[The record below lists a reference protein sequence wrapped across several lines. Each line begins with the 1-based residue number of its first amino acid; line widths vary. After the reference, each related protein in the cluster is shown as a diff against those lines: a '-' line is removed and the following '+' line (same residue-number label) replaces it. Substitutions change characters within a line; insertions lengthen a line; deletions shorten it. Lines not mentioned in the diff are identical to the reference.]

1 MKERIVCA
9 YWGDAQSAASLA
21 SMTGSGDAEI
31 ITLTLDL
38 GQGADLEEVR
48 DRALA
53 AGATRAH
60 VLDVRE
66 EFARDYILPALR
78 AGVHRPGQ
86 DASQDGNQDTQADA
100 LARPL
105 VAKKLAEIAAIEQ
118 ATVAADASGAH
129 ANLWGRVGRTY
140 AWTKSPQDAPDMPAE
155 VDIAFERGIPVSISG
170 IPMGLTELI
179 ESLSLIAGHHG
190 VGRLAQPA
198 LCGEA
203 PAVTVLHT
211 AHTALE
217 ARGLATGSVRL
228 KLLKGNCTVISHS

>member
-9 YWGDAQSAASLA
+9 FWGDAQSSASLA
-21 SMTGSGDAEI
+21 SMTGSGDAEV

-53 AGATRAH
+53 GGAVRAH

-78 AGVHRPGQ
+78 AGARWAGQDGGQ
-86 DASQDGNQDTQADA
+86 DARADA

-118 ATVAADASGAH
+118 ATVVPDVSGAH
-129 ANLWGRVGRTY
+129 ANLWGRVGQSY
-140 AWTKSPQDAPDMPAE
+140 AWTKSPQDAPDVPAE
-155 VDIAFERGIPVSISG
+155 VEIAFEQGVPVAVSG

-190 VGRLAQPA
+190 VGRIEQPA

-211 AHTALE
+211 AHVALE
-217 ARGLATGSVRL
+217 AGVLATGSVRL
-228 KLLKGNCTVISHS
+228 KLLKGSCTVIAQP

>member
-9 YWGDAQSAASLA
+9 YWGDAESSASLA
-21 SMTGSGDAEI
+21 SMTALKDAEI

-38 GQGADLEEVR
+38 GQGTDLEDVR

-53 AGATRAH
+53 AGAVRAH

-78 AGVHRPGQ
+78 AGALHEGQ
-86 DASQDGNQDTQADA
+86 APMAAA

-118 ATVAADASGAH
+118 ATVAADASGGR

-140 AWTKSPQDAPDMPAE
+140 TLTKSPQDAPDTPAE
-155 VDIAFERGIPVSISG
+155 VEIAFEQGVPVTVSG
-170 IPMGLTELI
+170 IPMALTELI
-179 ESLSLIAGHHG
+179 ESLSVIAGHHG
-190 VGRLAQPA
+190 VGRLDQGPGIRDQGAG
-198 LCGEA
+198 CSEA
-203 PAVTVLHT
+203 PAAIVLHA
-211 AHTALE
+211 AHQAL
-217 ARGLATGSVRL
+217 RTQGRDSGSLRIRL
-228 KLLKGNCTVISHS
+228 FKGSCTVVPQP

>member
-1 MKERIVCA
+1 MKARIVCA

-21 SMTGSGDAEI
+21 TLTGSGDAEI
-31 ITLTLDL
+31 ITLSLDL

-53 AGATRAH
+53 AGAIRAH

-78 AGVHRPGQ
+78 AGVHHSGE
-86 DASQDGNQDTQADA
+86 DGDQDTQADA

-118 ATVAADASGAH
+118 ATVATDASGAH
-129 ANLWGRVGRTY
+129 ANLWGRVGQTY
-140 AWTKSPQDAPDMPAE
+140 TWTKSPQEAPDAAAE
-155 VDIAFERGIPVSISG
+155 VEIAFERGIPVAISG

-190 VGRLAQPA
+190 VGRLEQPS

-203 PAVTVLHT
+203 PAVTVLQT
-211 AHTALE
+211 AHAALQST
-217 ARGLATGSVRL
+217 GLMTGSVRL
-228 KLLKGNCTVISHS
+228 KLLKGNCTVIAHS

>member
-1 MKERIVCA
+1 MKPRIVCA
-9 YWGDAQSAASLA
+9 YWGDAQSSASLA
-21 SMTGSGDAEI
+21 SMTGGGDAEV

-38 GQGADLEEVR
+38 GQGADLQEVR

-53 AGATRAH
+53 AGAIRAH

-78 AGVHRPGQ
+78 AGVHHAGEGVDQ
-86 DASQDGNQDTQADA
+86 EAQADA

-118 ATVAADASGAH
+118 ATVAADASGGH
-129 ANLWGRVGRTY
+129 ANLWGRVGQTY
-140 AWTKSPQDAPDMPAE
+140 TWTKSPQDAPDVPAE
-155 VDIAFERGIPVSISG
+155 VEIAFERSIPVAISG

-190 VGRLAQPA
+190 VGRLEQST
-198 LCGEA
+198 LCGERSEE
-203 PAVTVLHT
+203 HT
-211 AHTALE
+211 SELQSQ
-217 ARGLATGSVRL
+217 R
-228 KLLKGNCTVISHS
+228 